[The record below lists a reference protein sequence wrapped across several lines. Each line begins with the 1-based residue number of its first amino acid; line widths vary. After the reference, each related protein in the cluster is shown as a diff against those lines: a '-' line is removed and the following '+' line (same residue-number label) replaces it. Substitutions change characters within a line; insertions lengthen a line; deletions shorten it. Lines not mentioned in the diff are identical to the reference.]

1 MSNEMLAEAFPS
13 NLRACCAVSV
23 ASLCL
28 CMLIPV
34 GLLMGWPHPELLI
47 LAVFV
52 CVLGFLG
59 QLGLDGGV

>member
-1 MSNEMLAEAFPS
+1 
-13 NLRACCAVSV
+13 
-23 ASLCL
+23 
-28 CMLIPV
+28 
-34 GLLMGWPHPELLI
+34 MGWPHPELLI